1 MTKLFS
7 PLRASL
13 WLITCSAAL
22 ATLGGCELYLGD
34 SGDSGGDRWTY
45 CANDGYY
52 VCNGGECEWAGARCP
67 DEPGYTCGSDA
78 DCAEGCYCS
87 DDGVCEEAGF
97 CNNDNQCP
105 DGYSCDETRSSCVPE
120 ACEVNEDCD
129 QGEICTSGTCES
141 TCTCTTDQQAI
152 DAGFGYCNETRGTC
166 EPALPGGSCQGE
178 VTCNIVEPTCA
189 AGEVAVVLDGCY
201 TGACNPIGTCDLTP
215 ECEKLQ
221 HEADCLGRSS
231 SCTSVYAGINCT
243 NPTSGATCQ
252 AGDSG
257 CQCEDFEFS
266 DCRTRLSNSS
276 PQQYEGPNGA
286 LVDMFSIH

>member
-13 WLITCSAAL
+13 CIAAL
-22 ATLGGCELYLGD
+22 AALGGCELYLGD
-34 SGDSGGDRWTY
+34 SNDTGGDRWTY

-67 DEPGYTCGSDA
+67 DEPGYTCTSDT

-87 DDGVCEEAGF
+87 TDGVCEEAGY

-120 ACEVNEDCD
+120 ACEVNEDCN
-129 QGEICTSGTCES
+129 QGEVCNDGTCES

-152 DAGFGYCNETRGTC
+152 DAGYGFCNETRGTC
-166 EPALPGGSCQGE
+166 EPAPVGGSCQGQ
-178 VTCNIVEPTCA
+178 VTCNTVEPTCA
-189 AGEVAVVLDGCY
+189 AGSVAVVKDGCW
-201 TGACNPIGTCDLTP
+201 TGVCNTISTCDLTP

-221 HEADCLGRSS
+221 AEADCLGRSS
-231 SCTSVYAGINCT
+231 QCTSVYVGLNCT
-243 NPTSGATCQ
+243 NPTSGATCT

-257 CQCEDFEFS
+257 CVCQSFQFA
-266 DCRTRLSNSS
+266 DCRTATTNNAN
-276 PQQYEGPNGA
+276 PFKYEGANGQ
-286 LVDMFSIH
+286 LIDMFSTN